1 MDKQSTFSFFFKVL
15 FLDAMTKL
23 HHLKIEWNYDTD
35 DRMTLVQS
43 SEPVLEDFFCMRNWE
58 FIRKCFHDIF
68 EETDTGFQEK
78 RLDFHG
84 NNVIFSINERE
95 TQLDRFECLRV
106 FYHLYDV
113 MIIGANDDHHSVRYE
128 PWWQEFTEVFY
139 QMKCKI
145 EIENEF

>member
-1 MDKQSTFSFFFKVL
+1 MDACILSE
-15 FLDAMTKL
+15 MTKL
-23 HHLKIEWNYDTD
+23 HCLKIEWNYDID
-35 DRMTLVQS
+35 ERMTLTQS
-43 SEPVLEDFFCMRNWE
+43 SDPILEDFFCMKDWE
-58 FIRKCFHDIF
+58 FIRYSFKNIF
-68 EETDTGFQEK
+68 EETNTEFQGKRVEFEGPQVFLYIGEK
-78 RLDFHG
+78 
-84 NNVIFSINERE
+84 VS
-95 TQLDRFECLRV
+95 QLEKSECLRV